1 MALEKIRR
9 IVFIVAAAI
18 LFFATV
24 LPNLSVNAGMAD
36 MSPGMS
42 AVSNSMTCAD
52 CAMDTMKFGSSSCA
66 QGSCIGLAVIAETDV
81 NLGSSH
87 QVYFQLATIPPD
99 ELSFAPPTPPI

>member
-9 IVFIVAAAI
+9 IVFIVAAVV

-24 LPNLSVNAGMAD
+24 LPNISVNAGMAD
-36 MSPGMS
+36 VGPGIT
-42 AVSNSMTCAD
+42 AVSNSMKCAD
-52 CAMDTMKFGSSSCA
+52 CAMDTMKFGSASCA

-81 NLGSSH
+81 NLDSSH
-87 QVYFQLATIPPD
+87 QIFFQLATIRPD

>member
-9 IVFIVAAAI
+9 IVFIVAAVV

-24 LPNLSVNAGMAD
+24 LPNMGVNVGMAD
-36 MSPGMS
+36 MSSGIT

-52 CAMDTMKFGSSSCA
+52 CTMDTMKFGSASCA
-66 QGSCIGLAVIAETDV
+66 QGSCIGLAVIAEPNL
-81 NLGSSH
+81 NLGPSH
-87 QVYFQLATIPPD
+87 KIFFRLATIRPD